1 MKRILAKVCGA
12 KWLGCGAMVLVL
24 MACSNERVPA
34 KDASEAG
41 SGNPPAANDASGRNE
56 WETTIL
62 LSEDFRRECQL
73 PNAPREAPRFDLGQA
88 TLRSRGRNILDDV
101 ATCLSEGPLKGRVI
115 TIIGRTDPRGST
127 EQNAQLA
134 TNRAEAARN
143 YLAQHGVPRETIR
156 IWSRGEHGAQ
166 GTDEETWAL
175 DRRVDF
181 ELGDRTGGV
190 ETAAD
195 PSPILEGTRIQSLS
209 PGAKATD

>member
-12 KWLGCGAMVLVL
+12 KWLGCGAMALVL

-41 SGNPPAANDASGRNE
+41 SGNPPAANDASG
-56 WETTIL
+56 
-62 LSEDFRRECQL
+62 
-73 PNAPREAPRFDLGQA
+73 
-88 TLRSRGRNILDDV
+88 
-101 ATCLSEGPLKGRVI
+101 
-115 TIIGRTDPRGST
+115 
-127 EQNAQLA
+127 
-134 TNRAEAARN
+134 RN

-190 ETAAD
+190 GTAAD
-195 PSPILEGTRIQSLS
+195 PRAGVPHN
-209 PGAKATD
+209 ATLNSDLAQDSRLA